1 MKNPNGFGSVE
12 KLKGNRRNKWMA
24 RKTIGWEGG
33 KQKRVVVGYFETK
46 DEAYKALGT
55 FKYNPNRKITFK
67 EVYDLWSER
76 HFAKIRNSTIRI
88 IKAHYR
94 NHLYLFNDYCMC
106 DLKLMDLQKLF
117 DNLELTSGTTKSIKS
132 VLSMI
137 FDFAVKNDFIEKNPV
152 RFIELKTLDSVV
164 QRKVFTDEEIE
175 ILFQNKDMKYVD
187 TILIMIYTGLRVGE
201 LLNLKI
207 EDIDLEEMLIY
218 VKESKTETGIRT
230 IPIHFKILPFI
241 TKRMQVNKEYL
252 LTSIRDTKLHYATYR
267 LNFFKVIEELNIG
280 RHTIH
285 DCRHTTATLLSN
297 AGANPI
303 SIAKIMGH
311 TDYNGMT
318 AKVYTHKNEIELE
331 KAMNTLN

>member
-33 KQKRVVVGYFETK
+33 KQKRVIVGYFKTK

-67 EVYDLWSER
+67 EVYDIWSER
-76 HFAKIRNSTIRI
+76 HFIKIRNSTIRI
-88 IKAHYR
+88 IKSHYR
-94 NHLYLFNDYCMC
+94 NHLCEFDDWYIS
-106 DLKLMDLQKLF
+106 DLKLMNLQKLF
-117 DNLELTSGTTKSIKS
+117 DNLDLTTGTTKSLKS

-137 FDFAVKNDFIEKNPV
+137 FDFAVKNDFVEKNPV
-152 RFIELKTLDSVV
+152 KYIELKNSKTVIH
-164 QRKVFTDEEIE
+164 RKVFTQKEID
-175 ILFQNKDMKYVD
+175 ILFENKDMKYVD
-187 TILIMIYTGLRVGE
+187 TILILIYTGMRVSE

-207 EDIDLEEMLIY
+207 EDINLEERLIHIQ
-218 VKESKTETGIRT
+218 ESKTETGIRA

-241 TKRMQVNKEYL
+241 VRRMQINKKYL
-252 LTSIRDTKLHYATYR
+252 LTSIRDTKLHYATFR
-267 LNFFKVIEELNIG
+267 LNFFKIIRELNLE

-297 AGANPI
+297 AGANTK
-303 SIAKIMGH
+303 SIAQIMGH
-311 TDYNGMT
+311 TNYSQIT
-318 AKVYTHKNEIELE
+318 EKIYTHKDEAELL
-331 KAMNTLN
+331 KAINMV